1 MAEPFLLS
9 KRFASWKPKPTRLR
23 NPLSTKPLSTKPLK
37 TKLLSTKLLHCKFQS
52 EYVDGDLI
60 RSGA

>member
-9 KRFASWKPKPTRLR
+9 KRFVSWKPKPTRLR
-23 NPLSTKPLSTKPLK
+23 NPLSTKPLK
-37 TKLLSTKLLHCKFQS
+37 TKLLSTKLLHCKLQS
-52 EYVDGDLI
+52 KYVDGDPI

>member
-23 NPLSTKPLSTKPLK
+23 NPLSTKPVK
-37 TKLLSTKLLHCKFQS
+37 TKLLSTKLIHCKFQS
-52 EYVDGDLI
+52 EYVDRDLI
-60 RSGA
+60 GSGA